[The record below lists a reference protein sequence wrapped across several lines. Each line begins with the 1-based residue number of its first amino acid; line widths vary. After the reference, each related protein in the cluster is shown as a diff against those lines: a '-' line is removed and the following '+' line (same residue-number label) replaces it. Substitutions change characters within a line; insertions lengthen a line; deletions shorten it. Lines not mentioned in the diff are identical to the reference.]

1 MDSTWG
7 RARIGRR
14 AASLVALLIWAALPA
29 TSMETEAPGVPA
41 GDDPAV
47 VQGDTVTGSCNTTP
61 DDALVTAGLAVY
73 REQYCGICHVLDTAS
88 SAGAFGPTHNGM
100 CTIAAQRIRDSSFT
114 GSSSRVEDYIL
125 ESIVDP
131 LAYIVPGYE
140 RSRFQMPAYTNLSEE
155 ELNALVI
162 LLMQER

>member
-1 MDSTWG
+1 MNFV
-7 RARIGRR
+7 AILIG
-14 AASLVALLIWAALPA
+14 AALPVK
-29 TSMETEAPGVPA
+29 SMEIDVPGIPP
-41 GDDPAV
+41 GDDPAT
-47 VQGDTVTGSCNTTP
+47 VQSDTVTGPCDTTA
-61 DDALVTAGLAVY
+61 DAALVAAGLAVY

-100 CTIAAQRIRDSSFT
+100 CTIAAQRIRESSFT
-114 GSSSRVEDYIL
+114 GASSTAEDYIL

-140 RSRFQMPAYTNLSEE
+140 RSRFQMPAYTNLGEGD
-155 ELNALVI
+155 LDALVI